1 MTNYRQINMKKAL
14 SYILLTL
21 ITSLASAQDVEHL
34 FDRFK
39 KKAFLFSGGISANQI
54 FYGINGIDSRRSPYT
69 YYLSGNVNASF
80 YGWNF
85 PISFSL
91 SDQELQYQTPPM
103 QSYNRLGIA
112 PYYKWIKLYAGYSNM
127 TFSPYTLN
135 GYTFSGVGAE
145 LTPGKFFNFSALY
158 GRLHQAIEEDT
169 SQNITAVYKRMGYG
183 FKIGAKKDADF
194 IDFIFFKAQ
203 DDANS
208 LLYIPDNMDIKPGEN
223 LVLGIEGGKTFAKKI
238 KLGFEYASSAITRDI
253 RTEKYDK
260 NIPGLYR
267 NIPGLFTPRVSS
279 SIYDAF
285 KGSVNYLGSRYG
297 LGIAY
302 EKIDPG
308 YETMGAYYF
317 NNDLENFTINAN
329 TTIFKNKIQL
339 AVNFGLEHNNL
350 DDDKLSTMKKKV
362 GAFNVN
368 FAPSAKWNITTSYS
382 NFSSFTN
389 IRSNFDYINQ
399 LNPIVPLD
407 TLNFTQIT
415 KSANTNVSYLIGNL
429 SNSKKKQFININ
441 FSAQIAANEQ
451 EGNPNSGSEFYNGN
465 ASYSLS
471 LIPQN
476 ITITTSLNSNYTKM
490 PGTYNFMAGPMIAVS
505 RLFFQKTL
513 RSNSSIAWN
522 RTYTNKEMVNKIIN
536 FRING
541 SYTIKKK
548 HRFNLSII
556 VLNKSSNTQNTG
568 SFTEFTATL
577 GYSLSFA
584 TKDDKKNESQSEDM
598 LTE

>member
-1 MTNYRQINMKKAL
+1 MKRVT
-14 SYILLTL
+14 ILIL
-21 ITSLASAQDVEHL
+21 IILGSISSSAQDVEHL

-39 KKAFLFSGGISANQI
+39 KTAFQFSGGISANQV
-54 FYGINGIDSRRSPYT
+54 FYGVNGIDSRRSPYT

-85 PISFSL
+85 PVSFSF
-91 SDQELQYQTPPM
+91 SDQELQYQTPPL
-103 QSYNRLGIA
+103 QSYNRIGIA

-135 GYTFSGVGAE
+135 GYTFSGGGAE
-145 LTPGKFFNFSALY
+145 LTPGKIFNFSAMY
-158 GRLHQAIEEDT
+158 GRLHEAIEEDT

-194 IDFIFFKAQ
+194 IDLIFFKAE
-203 DDANS
+203 DDVNS
-208 LLYIPDNMDIKPGEN
+208 LLYVPDNLEIKPGEN
-223 LVLGIEGGKTFAKKI
+223 LVLGVRGGKTFAKKV
-238 KLGFEYASSAITRDI
+238 KLDFEYASSAITRDI
-253 RTEKYDK
+253 RTEKYDE
-260 NIPGLYR
+260 NVPVLYR
-267 NIPGLFTPRVSS
+267 NISGLFTPRVSS
-279 SIYDAF
+279 SFYNAL
-285 KGSVNYLGSRYG
+285 KGSFNYLGSGYG

-302 EKIDPG
+302 ERIDPG

-317 NNDLENFTINAN
+317 NNDLENLTINAN
-329 TTIFKNKIQL
+329 TAIFKNKIQL

-350 DDDKLSTMKKKV
+350 DDDKLSTMKKTV

-368 FAPSAKWNITTSYS
+368 FSPSAKWNITTSYS
-382 NFSSFTN
+382 NFTSFTN
-389 IRSNFDYINQ
+389 IRSDFDYINQ
-399 LNPIVPLD
+399 VNPIIPLD

-415 KSANTNVSYLIGNL
+415 QSANTNVSYLIGDP
-429 SNSKKKQFININ
+429 SNSKKKQFINFN

-451 EGNPNSGSEFYNGN
+451 ENNPNSGSAFYNGN

-476 ITITTSLNSNYTKM
+476 MTITTSLNTNYTEM
-490 PGTYNFMAGPMIAVS
+490 PGAYNFMAGPMVAVS
-505 RLFFQKTL
+505 RLFFQKAL
-513 RSNSSIAWN
+513 RSSSSIAWN
-522 RTYTNKEMVNKIIN
+522 RTYINEELVNEIIN

-556 VLNKSSNTQNTG
+556 VLNKSSSTQNAG

-577 GYSLSFA
+577 GYSFSFA
-584 TKDDKKNESQSEDM
+584 TKDNKKE
-598 LTE
+598 TKKP